1 MGDQEQLRVEGL
13 PPSIRGKI
21 TALMN
26 AAEEAAFAGSQP
38 PESREEITTN
48 LQWARYELERTIMT
62 LLERKKAEGAQA
74 FPSTTQAFPSTTQE
88 ANERGVFYPKHHAGM
103 TKREYYALTLLGG
116 ILSRSHPVG
125 AGSKMS
131 ASAIQ
136 KARIELALQYA
147 QELDQKL
154 NPVAE
159 EKDNG

>member
-21 TALMN
+21 TALMK
-26 AAEEAAFAGSQP
+26 AADEAAFAGSQP
-38 PESREEITTN
+38 PEMREEITTN
-48 LQWARYELERTIMT
+48 LQWARYELERTIVT
-62 LLERKKAEGAQA
+62 LLDRKKAEGSQA
-74 FPSTTQAFPSTTQE
+74 FPSTTHE
-88 ANERGVFYPKHHAGM
+88 ANERGVFYPRHHAGM

-131 ASAIQ
+131 ASAIK

-154 NPVAE
+154 NPVTE